1 MLHRLGNNRST
12 YRVKW
17 NTIYITSIIA
27 KAIFLSSGFFS
38 LALAEGAP
46 DYLQVNCSNNTYT
59 LYPTTMEANVCEMF
73 RGVTTCSKADI
84 TYWDEQYVVWVVGE
98 SRFPYVS
105 VYSLDKLTQIY
116 GDHDESRLVNRT
128 GLDLRH
134 QPIVLEENQGPSRR
148 PTVYSMPCSI
158 EAKYFPIFDFRP
170 EAILG
175 GD

>member
-1 MLHRLGNNRST
+1 MLHYLKNNRST
-12 YRVKW
+12 YRLKW
-17 NTIYITSIIA
+17 KTISFFNGLLG
-27 KAIFLSSGFFS
+27 AIFVSSGFVS
-38 LALAEGAP
+38 LALAEGSP
-46 DYLQVNCSNNTYT
+46 DYFQLNCGNNTYT

-84 TYWDEQYVVWVVGE
+84 TYWDEQYVVWVVGS
-98 SRFPYVS
+98 SRVPYVS

-116 GDHDESRLVNRT
+116 GDHDQSRLVNRT

-134 QPIVLEENQGPSRR
+134 QTIVLEENQGSSRR
-148 PTVYSMPCSI
+148 PNVYSMPCSI
-158 EAKYFPIFDFRP
+158 EAKYWPIFDFRP